1 MDKIKVL
8 IVDDSAFMR
17 NAIKSMVASD
27 NELQV
32 VGVACDGVEAIEKVL
47 TLKPDIVT
55 MDINMPRMNGL
66 EALEQI
72 MKKSPVAVIMIS
84 SLTVE
89 GANTTLKALELGA
102 VDFIPKNLSDLSI
115 NIMNIKQILTD
126 KLKQIGGKKKKLPN
140 MTDSQ
145 VISSIQQIQTPQAAV
160 NQARPV
166 KNIAK
171 NMSSKKIEIV
181 AIGTSTG
188 GPKAL
193 QTVIPLLPKNFPL
206 PVVISQHMPA
216 TFTGPF
222 AERLNQLSQ
231 LQVKEAKQGEK
242 IESGIVYIAPGT
254 GHMSLVKKGA
264 DRIVN
269 ITDKAGYIY
278 KPSVDVMMLSVAEVN
293 PGACLGVIL
302 TGMGNDGLQGMK
314 AIHDS
319 GGRTLAQNEFTCVVY
334 GMPKAVVDAGIADK
348 IAPLIDIA
356 AEIVKS
362 I

>member
-17 NAIKSMVASD
+17 NALKSMISSD
-27 NELQV
+27 SDLQV

-47 TLKPDIVT
+47 SLSPDVVT
-55 MDINMPRMNGL
+55 MDVEMPKMDGL
-66 EALEQI
+66 EALRQI
-72 MKKSPVAVIMIS
+72 MAKCPVAVIMVS

-89 GANTTLKALELGA
+89 GAKTTLKAFELGA

-115 NIMNIKQILTD
+115 NIMNIKMMLTD
-126 KLKQIGGKKKKLPN
+126 KLKQIGGRKLRPN
-140 MTDSQ
+140 S
-145 VISSIQQIQTPQAAV
+145 
-160 NQARPV
+160 RPV
-166 KNIAK
+166 DEPVQYSAPINQTKVVRFSS
-171 NMSSKKIEIV
+171 SSKKMAIV

-193 QTVIPLLPKNFPL
+193 QTVVPLLPKNFPI

-231 LQVKEAKQGEK
+231 MQVKEAKQGEK
-242 IESGIVYIAPGT
+242 IENGIVYIAPGS
-254 GHMSLVKKGA
+254 GHMSLMKKGT
-264 DRIVN
+264 DRIISIAEN
-269 ITDKAGYIY
+269 AEYIY
-278 KPSVDVMMLSVAEVN
+278 RPSVDVMMLSVAAAN

-302 TGMGNDGLQGMK
+302 TGMGNDGLKGMR
-314 AIHDS
+314 AIREC
-319 GGRTLAQNEFTCVVY
+319 GGRTIAQNEDTCVVY
-334 GMPKAVVDAGIADK
+334 GMPKAVVDAGVADK
-348 IAPLIDIA
+348 IVAINGMA
-356 AEIVKS
+356 GEIINS

>member
-55 MDINMPRMNGL
+55 MDIKMPRMDGL

-72 MKKSPVAVIMIS
+72 MKRCPVAVIMIS

-102 VDFIPKNLSDLSI
+102 VDFIPKNLSELSI

-126 KLKQIGGKKKKLPN
+126 KLKQIGGKKKKL
-140 MTDSQ
+140 TDSQ
-145 VISSIQQIQTPQAAV
+145 FISSIQQIQTPPTTV

-193 QTVIPLLPKNFPL
+193 QTVIPLLPKDFPV

-231 LQVKEAKQGEK
+231 MQVKEAKQGEK
-242 IESGIVYIAPGT
+242 IENGIVYIAPGT

-319 GGRTLAQNEFTCVVY
+319 GGRTLAQNEHSCVVY